1 MKLRA
6 VSRQVCVVRPV
17 RAADAGIEIVDV
29 LRERQLLNRAVEAL
43 AETVLARVEGEID
56 RRLRTVVVGLTRDER
71 VRIGVA
77 EKLAIFILRDEIRV
91 FARDIRDAAAEF
103 VERRYVVFKRDGR
116 LFDVRRIDAQKRGSV
131 VKRGEAEAERRR
143 RHRVTFQ
150 IRAPSQSA
158 GNK

>member
-1 MKLRA
+1 M
-6 VSRQVCVVRPV
+6 
-17 RAADAGIEIVDV
+17 
-29 LRERQLLNRAVEAL
+29 L
-43 AETVLARVEGEID
+43 ACVEGEID

-77 EKLAIFILRDEIRV
+77 EELAIFILRDKIRV

-143 RHRVTFQ
+143 R
-150 IRAPSQSA
+150 A
-158 GNK
+158 GASRNLLYASGEWRSG